1 MKAACRSL
9 LESAHEG
16 IGWPKCESL
25 FINLFTHLEIMKP
38 ARVERKKNPSNLTS
52 LALAGSTEDTART
65 AGKGPFQ
72 NMCRLASICLQM
84 SSLSP
89 NC

>member
-9 LESAHEG
+9 LESPHEG

-25 FINLFTHLEIMKP
+25 FINLFAHLEIMKP
-38 ARVERKKNPSNLTS
+38 ARVKRKNPSNLML
-52 LALAGSTEDTART
+52 LALADSTEDTART
-65 AGKGPFQ
+65 AEKGPLQ
-72 NMCRLASICLQM
+72 NMCRLASICSQM